1 MSFWSMRL
9 RGAIDPHGFA
19 AVDRTV
25 IGHAGGTHGGAATWR
40 PSPLASYKER
50 LGDGAHVR
58 ISFKVLDLPKRGIV
72 NCLSMSMEMPMLIR
86 HLADEIG

>member
-25 IGHAGGTHGGAATWR
+25 IGRTHGGAATWR

-58 ISFKVLDLPKRGIV
+58 ISFKVLDFPKRGIV
-72 NCLSMSMEMPMLIR
+72 NCLSMSMEMSMLIR